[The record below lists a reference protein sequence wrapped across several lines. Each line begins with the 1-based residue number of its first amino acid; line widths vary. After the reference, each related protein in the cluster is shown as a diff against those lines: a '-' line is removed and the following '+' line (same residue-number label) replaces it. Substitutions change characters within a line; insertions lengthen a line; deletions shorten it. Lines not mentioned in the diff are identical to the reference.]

1 VGNRELFRGHFSFF
15 GKYPLYQ
22 LRQKQVLHNIQ
33 IHGKKLQTIM
43 KKCSYVFHD
52 DGDNGF
58 KVELVYEEMDR
69 TCFVIKNQSH
79 EAILETFKI
88 SKDHLAEMRRNKAL
102 KATVQFENSEFNV
115 FEMVN
120 LLNEIKSKTYT
131 YGIESQGDGEKKAP
145 VQGKTVGIDDKDED
159 KN

>member
-1 VGNRELFRGHFSFF
+1 
-15 GKYPLYQ
+15 
-22 LRQKQVLHNIQ
+22 
-33 IHGKKLQTIM
+33 M

-79 EAILETFKI
+79 EAILETFSI
-88 SKDHLAEMRRNKAL
+88 PKDTVAEMRRNKAL

-115 FEMVN
+115 FELVN

-131 YGIESQGDGEKKAP
+131 YGIEPEGERKAP
-145 VQGKTVGIDDKDED
+145 VQGKTVGLEDDNKGDDTKKSKRALKLMKQEM
-159 KN
+159 KNKLDGEIVAN

>member
-1 VGNRELFRGHFSFF
+1 
-15 GKYPLYQ
+15 
-22 LRQKQVLHNIQ
+22 
-33 IHGKKLQTIM
+33 M

-52 DGDNGF
+52 DSDNGF

-79 EAILETFKI
+79 EAILETFHI
-88 SKDHLAEMRRNKAL
+88 SKEHLSEMRRNKAL

-115 FEMVN
+115 FELVN

-131 YGIESQGDGEKKAP
+131 YGIEPESEGGKKQA
-145 VQGKTVGIDDKDED
+145 VKGKTVGLEEDDK
-159 KN
+159 